1 MPGEVRSRG
10 SSALVD
16 GVVDDFLAR
25 NKLDLGLAQ
34 PAGSGRLIFAL
45 DATAS
50 REPMWNAACQ
60 LQASM
65 FREAVGLS
73 LQLVYYRGEAEC
85 RASRWI
91 TQPEHL
97 AGLME
102 KIECRM
108 GRTQIGKVLAHA
120 KGEAGRSKIAG
131 LVFIGDAMEENPD
144 ELSAGAG
151 ELKRLGVPVFMFQEG
166 DDRAVERVFREV
178 ASQTHGAYCRFDA
191 GAARQLGELLKAVAI
206 FATGGMAALAARKDE
221 SAVKLLGQLG
231 GRAHD

>member
-1 MPGEVRSRG
+1 MPGDIRSRG
-10 SSALVD
+10 SNALVD

-25 NKLDLGLAQ
+25 NKLEPGSVQ

-45 DATAS
+45 DCTAS
-50 REPMWNAACQ
+50 VA
-60 LQASM
+60 
-65 FREAVGLS
+65 GLN
-73 LQLVYYRGEAEC
+73 LQLVYFRGEAEC

-91 TQPEHL
+91 TQPERL

-120 KGEAGRSKIAG
+120 KRESDRSKVAG

-144 ELSAGAG
+144 ELSAGAS
-151 ELKRLGVPVFMFQEG
+151 ELKRLGVPAFMFQEG
-166 DDRAVERVFREV
+166 DARDVERVFREV

-191 GAARQLGELLKAVAI
+191 GAARQLGELLRAVAI
-206 FATGGMAALAARKDE
+206 FAVGGLAALAARKDE
-221 SAVKLLGQLG
+221 AAVKLLGQLK
-231 GRAHD
+231 